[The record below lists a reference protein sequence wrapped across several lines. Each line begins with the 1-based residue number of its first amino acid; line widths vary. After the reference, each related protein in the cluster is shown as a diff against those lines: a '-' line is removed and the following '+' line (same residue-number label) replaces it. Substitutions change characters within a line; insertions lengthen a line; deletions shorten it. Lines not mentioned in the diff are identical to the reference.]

1 MYVRWYATS
10 KEIKCYRVHA
20 YVFLSIRIVCSTV
33 LRILVLLLFSVY
45 IYYIRR
51 HIELITQTY
60 LCTWI
65 PQGIFLILFLLIVFY
80 LRMYVSILK
89 TDITFTSYCTYV
101 RIPHSSQFHNFHDPW
116 STKEE
121 DERPRAWWKLDW
133 WQQPGL
139 THHHKRGGQT

>member
-1 MYVRWYATS
+1 MYICT
-10 KEIKCYRVHA
+10 
-20 YVFLSIRIVCSTV
+20 YVDMPHLRKLNVTEYMRTYFYLSGLCV
-33 LRILVLLLFSVY
+33 LRSYVGILVLLLFSVY
-45 IYYIRR
+45 IYHIRR

-116 STKEE
+116 SMICEGRRWETA
-121 DERPRAWWKLDW
+121 RALEI
-133 WQQPGL
+133 GL
-139 THHHKRGGQT
+139 TTTAWTHSS